1 MTEINQIKITYFKK
15 YLRENGCSENTIRSY
30 SSTASNFLSKYDTV
44 TSDNLINYRNYLL
57 NSGKS
62 STVNQRINAINQYIK
77 YENNGIANAHLIKVR
92 RSIYIDN
99 VISNEEYQLFKEQLL
114 KEKKYKLYFL
124 IRFMASTGMRIS
136 EVLQLTTDD
145 IRIGHCNIRSKGN
158 KERRVY
164 IPSALSYEAMMWMT
178 EYHVNSGYVFI
189 NRFGER
195 MSSSGARYLIK
206 HYGMKYGIP
215 ESHLHPHAFRHR
227 FALNFIGVHK
237 DISML
242 SDLLG
247 HESIETTR
255 IYLKKTADEQKDLIN
270 LIVNW

>member
-1 MTEINQIKITYFKK
+1 MTEINEIKIFYFKK

-30 SSTASNFLSKYDTV
+30 SSTAYSFLAKYDTV

>member
-1 MTEINQIKITYFKK
+1 MTEINQIKIIYFKK

-44 TSDNLINYRNYLL
+44 TSDNLIKYRDCLL
-57 NSGKS
+57 HSGKS
-62 STVNQRINAINQYIK
+62 STINQRINAINRYIK
-77 YENNGIANAHLIKVR
+77 YENNGIASAHLIKVR
-92 RSIYIDN
+92 RTIYIDN
-99 VISNEEYQLFKEQLL
+99 VISNEEYELFKEKLL

-136 EVLQLTTDD
+136 EILQLTTDD
-145 IRIGHCNIRSKGN
+145 IRIGHCNMRSKGN
-158 KERRVY
+158 KERRIY
-164 IPSALSYEAMMWMT
+164 IPSALSYEAMMWIT
-178 EYHVNSGYVFI
+178 EYHISTGYVFM
-189 NRFGER
+189 NQYGDR
-195 MSSSGARYLIK
+195 MSASGARYLIK

-227 FALNFIGVHK
+227 FALNFINIHK

-255 IYLKKTADEQKDLIN
+255 IYLKKTADEQKNLID